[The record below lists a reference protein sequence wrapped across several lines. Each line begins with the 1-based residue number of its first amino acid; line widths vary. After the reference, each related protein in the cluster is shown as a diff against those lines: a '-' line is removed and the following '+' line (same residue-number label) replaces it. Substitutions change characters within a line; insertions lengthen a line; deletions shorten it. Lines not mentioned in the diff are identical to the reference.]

1 MSKIF
6 EAPQS
11 AEASPKA
18 DLRATR
24 PGENSSKG
32 HDRRRSARRAFDA
45 VIRVYGSTPGGK
57 SFYEEARTINVS
69 TYGALLEMNVPV
81 RVGEK
86 LMLFNEGTQRQQ
98 ICQIVNT
105 RVLEAEVLEV
115 AVEFPVPHAEFWQF
129 FSARPKM

>member
-1 MSKIF
+1 MSKFI
-6 EAPQS
+6 EALPS
-11 AEASPKA
+11 PEVSPKA

-24 PGENSSKG
+24 PGENSSEG
-32 HDRRRSARRAFDA
+32 HDRRRSKRRAIDA
-45 VIRVYGSTPGGK
+45 VIRVYGSTLGGK
-57 SFYEEARTINVS
+57 SFYEDARTINVS
-69 TYGALLEMNVPV
+69 THGALLEMNVPV

-105 RVLEAEVLEV
+105 RILEAEVLEV
-115 AVEFPVPHAEFWQF
+115 AVEFPVPHAEFWQI